1 MKNDVLLLADIFEK
15 FIDTCLKFYGLD
27 ASHYFS
33 SPGWNWDAM
42 LKMNEV
48 KRNCRHW
55 HVFIHWKRI
64 NRSNFL
70 IAKRYKDSNN
80 KCMKNYDPKIP
91 SKSITYHDKNNLC
104 GCAMN
109 DYLLMV
115 DLSG

>member
-1 MKNDVLLLADIFEK
+1 MKLKEIVDI
-15 FIDTCLKFYGLD
+15 DMY
-27 ASHYFS
+27 
-33 SPGWNWDAM
+33 
-42 LKMNEV
+42 
-48 KRNCRHW
+48 
-55 HVFIHWKRI
+55 VFIEKGLTGVT
-64 NRSNFL
+64 SY